1 MWLPD
6 PFGHVRA
13 TIDIRQVIQ
22 LFGKEVSQPTPPL
35 QGMLQLLGPVD
46 LDRSPDKLHNDQ
58 V

>member
-35 QGMLQLLGPVD
+35 QGMLQLQDPVD
-46 LDRSPDKLHNDQ
+46 LAISPDKLHY
-58 V
+58 